1 MSKLNRKL
9 LYGFSAIIILILVFL
24 GIILGQIFK
33 SFYLTNYD
41 HRIERE
47 TNLIASIMESNT
59 PLTKNISNQ
68 TLKKISKDLDIDI
81 ILIDDN
87 YHLIAKST
95 NENVAL
101 NLSSQNLKEYLDR
114 LDKLNHAA
122 KYEPVK
128 SDPYQS
134 SEKYYGKKI
143 TDHQGNKQFLI
154 VDYSTKSIKE
164 VYRSIWILLF
174 SLLGFVL
181 LTIIVLLIRYSHQ
194 FSKPI
199 EDITQVAI
207 ELSKGNYK
215 ARTLTESNESTS
227 MLSQAMN
234 VLAKNLQEM
243 TTQQEMQ
250 QDRLN
255 TLIHNIGSGVV
266 LINSRGHV
274 NLINKTYRETF
285 KVDSRSIIGE
295 LYYDAFK
302 HKEVIEIV
310 EQIFLKEI
318 KVRKQVILPLSI
330 ERKHFE
336 IYGAPI
342 IGINHEWKGIVL
354 VFHDISELKKLEQ
367 VRKDFFANVSH
378 ELKTPIT
385 SIKGFTETLLD
396 GAMENDELCKN
407 FLSIILTES
416 DRMQTLIQDLLD
428 LSKMEQQNFKLDRS
442 EVSVKQ
448 IIEDVQQMI
457 SQKAEEKN
465 IDFKLFLNSPLV
477 INADAMRLKQVFINL
492 VDNAIHYTP
501 AGGKV
506 FVTASETDNKIVVK
520 VNDTGVGIG
529 KEEISRIFERF
540 YRVDKARSRNSGG
553 TGLGLAIVKHLVEA
567 HKGKVEV
574 ESKLG
579 HGTSFIVT
587 LNKNV

>member
-1 MSKLNRKL
+1 MSKLNQKL
-9 LYGFSAIIILILVFL
+9 LYGLSSIIIVILMIL
-24 GIILGQIFK
+24 GVILGQTFK
-33 SFYLTNYD
+33 SFYLTSYD
-41 HRIERE
+41 QRIEKE
-47 TNLIASIMESNT
+47 TNLIASFIEST
-59 PLTKNISNQ
+59 PNEITVKTINSISEDLNIEVF
-68 TLKKISKDLDIDI
+68 IY
-81 ILIDDN
+81 DDQS
-87 YHLIAKST
+87 HLVAKSN
-95 NENVAL
+95 NEL
-101 NLSSQNLKEYLDR
+101 KLSNSTLTSFFKN
-114 LDKLNHAA
+114 LDKNNEAIKLKH
-122 KYEPVK
+122 E
-128 SDPYQS
+128 DD
-134 SEKYYGKKI
+134 SEKFYGKKVV
-143 TDHQGNKQFLI
+143 NKDGDTRYLLI
-154 VDYSTKSIKE
+154 DYSIKSINE
-164 VYRSIWILLF
+164 VYRSIWILLI

-181 LTIIVLLIRYSHQ
+181 MTIIVLVIRYSHQ

-199 EDITQVAI
+199 DDITQVAI

-215 ARTLTESNESTS
+215 ARTFTESNETTT
-227 MLSQAMN
+227 MLSQSMN

-255 TLIHNIGSGVV
+255 TLIHNIGSSVV

-274 NLINKTYRETF
+274 NLINKTYKEIF

-302 HKEVIEIV
+302 HKEIVEIV
-310 EQIFLKEI
+310 EEIFLKEV
-318 KVRKQVILPLSI
+318 KVRKQIILPLSI

-336 IYGAPI
+336 VYGAPI

-396 GAMENDELCKN
+396 GAMENEELCKN

-416 DRMQTLIQDLLD
+416 DRMQSLIQDLLD
-428 LSKMEQQNFKLDRS
+428 LSKIEQQNFKLDRND
-442 EVSVKQ
+442 VSVKL
-448 IIEDVQQMI
+448 IIEDVQQMLI
-457 SQKAEEKN
+457 QKAAEKD
-465 IDFKLFLNSPLV
+465 IDFALYLKTPLV
-477 INADAMRLKQVFINL
+477 VNADALRLKQVFINL
-492 VDNAIHYTP
+492 IDNAIHYTP
-501 AGGKV
+501 NGGKV
-506 FVTASETDNKIVVK
+506 FITASETNEQIVVR

-567 HKGKVEV
+567 HKGKIEV

-587 LNKNV
+587 LNKHINL

>member
-9 LYGFSAIIILILVFL
+9 LYGFSAIIIVILAIL

-33 SFYLTNYD
+33 SFYLTNFD
-41 HRIERE
+41 QRIARE

-59 PLTKNISNQ
+59 PLTSNISDQ
-68 TLKKISKDLDIDI
+68 TLKKIAKDLNIDV
-81 ILIDDN
+81 LLFDDKHN
-87 YHLIAKST
+87 LIAKSSNADLT
-95 NENVAL
+95 IASESL
-101 NLSSQNLKEYLDR
+101 NSYFEQ
-114 LDKLNHAA
+114 LDKVKKAA
-122 KYEPVK
+122 KF
-128 SDPYQS
+128 
-134 SEKYYGKKI
+134 SEKESGVKFYGKKI
-143 TDHQGNKQFLI
+143 TNPNGNKQFLI

-164 VYRSIWILLF
+164 VYSSIWVLLF

-181 LTIIVLLIRYSHQ
+181 FAIIILLIRYSHQ

-215 ARTLTESNESTS
+215 ARTLTESNESTTV
-227 MLSQAMN
+227 LSQAMN

-243 TTQQEMQ
+243 TMQQEMQ

-285 KVDSRSIIGE
+285 KVDSRSILGE

-310 EQIFLKEI
+310 EEIFLKEI
-318 KVRKQVILPLSI
+318 KVRKQIILPLSI

-396 GAMENDELCKN
+396 GAMESEELCKN

-428 LSKMEQQNFKLDRS
+428 LSKIEQQNFKLDLA

-448 IIEDVQQMI
+448 VIEDVHQMMN
-457 SQKAEEKN
+457 QKALEKN
-465 IDFKLFLNSPLV
+465 IEFKLYLNSPLV
-477 INADAMRLKQVFINL
+477 VNADALRLKQVFINL

-506 FVTASETDNKIVVK
+506 FVTAVEADDHIVIK

-587 LNKNV
+587 LNKNTSI

>member
-1 MSKLNRKL
+1 MSKLNQKL
-9 LYGFSAIIILILVFL
+9 LYGLSSIIIVILMIL
-24 GIILGQIFK
+24 GVILGQTFK
-33 SFYLTNYD
+33 SFYLTSYD
-41 HRIERE
+41 QRIEKE
-47 TNLIASIMESNT
+47 TNLIASFIEST
-59 PLTKNISNQ
+59 PNEITVKTMNSISEDLNIEVF
-68 TLKKISKDLDIDI
+68 IY
-81 ILIDDN
+81 DDQS
-87 YHLIAKST
+87 HLVAKSN
-95 NENVAL
+95 NEL
-101 NLSSQNLKEYLDR
+101 KLSNSTLTSFFKN
-114 LDKLNHAA
+114 LDKNNEAIKLKH
-122 KYEPVK
+122 E
-128 SDPYQS
+128 DD
-134 SEKYYGKKI
+134 SEKFYGKKVV
-143 TDHQGNKQFLI
+143 NKDGDTRYLLI
-154 VDYSTKSIKE
+154 DYSIKSINE
-164 VYRSIWILLF
+164 VYRSIWILLI

-181 LTIIVLLIRYSHQ
+181 MTIIVLVIRYSHQ

-199 EDITQVAI
+199 DDITQVAI

-215 ARTLTESNESTS
+215 ARTFTESNETTT
-227 MLSQAMN
+227 MLSQSMN
-234 VLAKNLQEM
+234 ILAKNLQEM

-255 TLIHNIGSGVV
+255 TLIHNIGSSVV

-274 NLINKTYRETF
+274 NLINKTYKEIF

-302 HKEVIEIV
+302 HKEIVEIV
-310 EQIFLKEI
+310 EEIFLKEV
-318 KVRKQVILPLSI
+318 KVRKQIILPLSI

-336 IYGAPI
+336 VYGAPI

-396 GAMENDELCKN
+396 GAMENEELCKN

-416 DRMQTLIQDLLD
+416 DRMQSLIQDLLD
-428 LSKMEQQNFKLDRS
+428 LSKIEQQNFKLDRND
-442 EVSVKQ
+442 VSVKL
-448 IIEDVQQMI
+448 IIEEVQQMLI
-457 SQKAEEKN
+457 QKAEEKD
-465 IDFKLFLNSPLV
+465 IDFALYLKTPLV
-477 INADAMRLKQVFINL
+477 VNADALRLKQVFINL
-492 VDNAIHYTP
+492 IDNAIHYTP
-501 AGGKV
+501 NGGKV
-506 FVTASETDNKIVVK
+506 FITASETNEQIVVR

-567 HKGKVEV
+567 HKGKIEV

-587 LNKNV
+587 LKKHIIL

>member
-1 MSKLNRKL
+1 MSNLNRKL
-9 LYGFSAIIILILVFL
+9 LYGFSAIIIVILVIL
-24 GIILGQIFK
+24 GIVLGQIFK

-41 HRIERE
+41 QRIEKE

-68 TLKKISKDLDIDI
+68 TLKKISKDLNIDI
-81 ILIDDN
+81 ILFDDHYN
-87 YHLIAKST
+87 LIAKSS
-95 NENVAL
+95 NENVEL
-101 NLSSQNLKEYLDR
+101 NISSKNLKAYLER
-114 LDKLNHAA
+114 LDKVDSAA
-122 KYEPVK
+122 KFIEK
-128 SDPYQS
+128 DSAA
-134 SEKYYGKKI
+134 KYYGKKI
-143 TDHQGNKQFLI
+143 TDKHGNKQFLI

-164 VYRSIWILLF
+164 VYRSISMLLF

-181 LTIIVLLIRYSHQ
+181 FAIIILLIRYSHQ

-215 ARTLTESNESTS
+215 ARTLAESNESTT

-243 TTQQEMQ
+243 TSQQEMQ

-285 KVDSRSIIGE
+285 KIDSRSILGE

-310 EQIFLKEI
+310 EEIFLKEI
-318 KVRKQVILPLSI
+318 KVRKQIILPLSI

-428 LSKMEQQNFKLDRS
+428 LSKIEQQNFKLDLS
-442 EVSVKQ
+442 EVSAKQ
-448 IIEDVQQMI
+448 VIEDVQQMLN
-457 SQKAEEKN
+457 QKAEEKN
-465 IDFKLFLNSPLV
+465 IDFKLYLNSPLV
-477 INADAMRLKQVFINL
+477 VYADALRLKQVIINL

-506 FVTASETDNKIVVK
+506 FITSSETNDHIVLR

-567 HKGKVEV
+567 HKGKIEV

-587 LNKNV
+587 LNKSISM

>member
-9 LYGFSAIIILILVFL
+9 LYGLSIIIIIILIIL
-24 GIILGQIFK
+24 GVILGQTFK

-41 HRIERE
+41 QRIEKE
-47 TNLIASIMESNT
+47 TNLLSTFLESHI
-59 PLTKNISNQ
+59 PLTNNISNQ
-68 TLKKISKDLDIDI
+68 TMNKISKDLNIEVYLYGDH
-81 ILIDDN
+81 N
-87 YHLIAKST
+87 NLIAKSSNQDNT
-95 NENVAL
+95 L
-101 NLSSQNLKEYLDR
+101 NLSDKKLKEFISR
-114 LDKLNHAA
+114 LDQSN
-122 KYEPVK
+122 EPVK
-128 SDPYQS
+128 FKQKDSDARYF
-134 SEKYYGKKI
+134 GNKI
-143 TDHQGNKQFLI
+143 NDQKGNKQYLLI
-154 VDYSTKSIKE
+154 DYSIKSIKE
-164 VYRSIWILLF
+164 VYRSIWILLI
-174 SLLGFVL
+174 SLLGIVL
-181 LTIIVLLIRYSHQ
+181 VAIIVLVIRYSHQ

-199 EDITQVAI
+199 EDITQVAL

-215 ARTLTESNESTS
+215 ARTYTESNEMTTT
-227 MLSQAMN
+227 LSQAMN

-243 TTQQEMQ
+243 TMQQEMQ

-274 NLINKTYRETF
+274 NLINKTYKEIF
-285 KVDSRSIIGE
+285 KVDSRSIIDE
-295 LYYDAFK
+295 LYYDAFT
-302 HKEVIEIV
+302 HNEIIEIV
-310 EQIFLKEI
+310 EEIFLKEV
-318 KVRKQVILPLSI
+318 KVRRQITLPLSI

-336 IYGAPI
+336 VYGAPI

-396 GAMENDELCKN
+396 GAMENEELCKN
-407 FLSIILTES
+407 FLTIILTES

-428 LSKMEQQNFKLDRS
+428 LSKIEQQNFKLDRTN
-442 EVSVKQ
+442 VSINN
-448 IIEDVQQMI
+448 IIEDVQQMLK
-457 SQKAEEKN
+457 QKAEEKN
-465 IDFKLFLNSPLV
+465 IDFKTYLKSPLV
-477 INADAMRLKQVFINL
+477 VNGDALRLKQVFINL
-492 VDNAIHYTP
+492 MDNAIHYTP

-506 FVTASETDNKIVVK
+506 FITSTETDDQIIVR

-529 KEEISRIFERF
+529 KNEISRIFERF

-567 HKGKVEV
+567 HKGKIEV

-579 HGTSFIVT
+579 FGTSFIVT
-587 LNKNV
+587 LNKDLNI

>member
-1 MSKLNRKL
+1 MSNLNRKL
-9 LYGFSAIIILILVFL
+9 LYGFSAIIIVILAIL
-24 GIILGQIFK
+24 GIVIGQIFK

-41 HRIERE
+41 QRIERE
-47 TNLIASIMESNT
+47 TNLIASIMESNL

-68 TLKKISKDLDIDI
+68 TLKKISKDLNIDI
-81 ILIDDN
+81 ILFDDHYN
-87 YHLIAKST
+87 LIAKSSD
-95 NENVAL
+95 ENGEL
-101 NLSSQNLKEYLDR
+101 NSSSKNLKAYLER
-114 LDKLNHAA
+114 LDKIESAA
-122 KYEPVK
+122 KFNEK
-128 SDPYQS
+128 DSTA
-134 SEKYYGKKI
+134 KYYGKKI
-143 TDHQGNKQFLI
+143 IDQHGNKQFLV

-164 VYRSIWILLF
+164 VYRSIWMLLF

-181 LTIIVLLIRYSHQ
+181 FAIIILLVRYSHQ

-215 ARTLTESNESTS
+215 ARTLTESNESTT

-243 TTQQEMQ
+243 TSQQEMQ

-285 KVDSRSIIGE
+285 KVESRSILGE

-310 EQIFLKEI
+310 EEIFLKEI
-318 KVRKQVILPLSI
+318 KVRKQIILPLSI

-342 IGINHEWKGIVL
+342 IGMNHEWKGIVL

-396 GAMENDELCKN
+396 GAMESDDLCKN

-428 LSKMEQQNFKLDRS
+428 LSKIEQQSFKLDLAK
-442 EVSVKQ
+442 VSAKQ
-448 IIEDVQQMI
+448 VIEDVQQMLN
-457 SQKAEEKN
+457 QKAEEKN
-465 IDFKLFLNSPLV
+465 IDFKLYLNSPLV
-477 INADAMRLKQVFINL
+477 VYADALRLKQIIINL

-501 AGGKV
+501 ADGKV
-506 FVTASETDNKIVVK
+506 FITASETNDHIVLK

-567 HKGKVEV
+567 HKGKIEV

-587 LNKNV
+587 LNKNLSM

>member
-1 MSKLNRKL
+1 MSNLNRKL
-9 LYGFSAIIILILVFL
+9 LYGFSAIIIVILVIL
-24 GIILGQIFK
+24 GIVLGQIFK

-41 HRIERE
+41 QRIEKE

-68 TLKKISKDLDIDI
+68 TLKKISKDLNIDI
-81 ILIDDN
+81 ILFDDQYN
-87 YHLIAKST
+87 LIAKSS
-95 NENVAL
+95 NENVEL
-101 NLSSQNLKEYLDR
+101 NISSKNLKDYLER
-114 LDKLNHAA
+114 LDKVDSAA
-122 KYEPVK
+122 KFIEK
-128 SDPYQS
+128 DSAA
-134 SEKYYGKKI
+134 KYYGKKI
-143 TDHQGNKQFLI
+143 TDKHGNKQFLI

-164 VYRSIWILLF
+164 VYRSISMLLF

-181 LTIIVLLIRYSHQ
+181 FAIIVLLIRYSHQ

-215 ARTLTESNESTS
+215 ARTLAESNESTT

-243 TTQQEMQ
+243 TSQQEMQ

-285 KVDSRSIIGE
+285 KIDSRSILGE

-310 EQIFLKEI
+310 EEIFLKEI
-318 KVRKQVILPLSI
+318 KVRKQIILPLSI

-428 LSKMEQQNFKLDRS
+428 LSKIEQQNFKLDLA
-442 EVSVKQ
+442 EVSAKQ
-448 IIEDVQQMI
+448 VIEDVQQMLT
-457 SQKAEEKN
+457 QKAEEKN
-465 IDFKLFLNSPLV
+465 IDFKLYLNSPLV
-477 INADAMRLKQVFINL
+477 VYADALRLKQVIINL

-506 FVTASETDNKIVVK
+506 FITASETNDHIVLK

-529 KEEISRIFERF
+529 KEDISRIFERF

-567 HKGKVEV
+567 HKGKIEV

-587 LNKNV
+587 LNKNTSM

>member
-1 MSKLNRKL
+1 MSNLNRKL
-9 LYGFSAIIILILVFL
+9 LYGFSAIIIVILVIL
-24 GIILGQIFK
+24 GIVLGQIFK

-41 HRIERE
+41 QRIEKE

-68 TLKKISKDLDIDI
+68 TLKKISKDLNIDI
-81 ILIDDN
+81 ILFDDHYN
-87 YHLIAKST
+87 LIAKSS
-95 NENVAL
+95 NENVEL
-101 NLSSQNLKEYLDR
+101 NISSKNLKAYLER
-114 LDKLNHAA
+114 LDKVDSAA
-122 KYEPVK
+122 KFIEK
-128 SDPYQS
+128 DSAA
-134 SEKYYGKKI
+134 KYYGKKI
-143 TDHQGNKQFLI
+143 TDKHGNKQFLI
-154 VDYSTKSIKE
+154 VDYSTKSIKD
-164 VYRSIWILLF
+164 VYRSISMLLF

-181 LTIIVLLIRYSHQ
+181 FAIIILLIRYSHQ

-215 ARTLTESNESTS
+215 ARTLAESNESTT

-243 TTQQEMQ
+243 TSQQEMQ

-285 KVDSRSIIGE
+285 KIDSRSILGE

-310 EQIFLKEI
+310 EEIFLKEI
-318 KVRKQVILPLSI
+318 KVRKQIILPLSI

-428 LSKMEQQNFKLDRS
+428 LSKIEQQNFKLDLS
-442 EVSVKQ
+442 EVSAKQ
-448 IIEDVQQMI
+448 VIEDVQQMLN
-457 SQKAEEKN
+457 QKAEEKN
-465 IDFKLFLNSPLV
+465 IDFKLYLNSPLV
-477 INADAMRLKQVFINL
+477 VYADALRLKQVIINL

-506 FVTASETDNKIVVK
+506 FITSSETNDHIVLR

-567 HKGKVEV
+567 HKGKIEV

-587 LNKNV
+587 LNKSISM

>member
-1 MSKLNRKL
+1 MSKLNQKL
-9 LYGFSAIIILILVFL
+9 LYGLSSIIIVIL
-24 GIILGQIFK
+24 IILGLILGQTFK
-33 SFYLTNYD
+33 TFYLTSYD
-41 HRIERE
+41 QRIEKE
-47 TNLIASIMESNT
+47 TNLLATFIGSSTKDVTAKTMNSISEDLNIEVYLYDDQNT
-59 PLTKNISNQ
+59 
-68 TLKKISKDLDIDI
+68 
-81 ILIDDN
+81 
-87 YHLIAKST
+87 LIAKS
-95 NENVAL
+95 NKESEL
-101 NLSSQNLKEYLDR
+101 KLSNGTLKTFFKK
-114 LDKLNHAA
+114 LDKENEA
-122 KYEPVK
+122 VK
-128 SDPYQS
+128 FKHDDD
-134 SEKYYGKKI
+134 SEKYYGKKVI
-143 TDHQGNKQFLI
+143 DQDGNKHYILI
-154 VDYSTKSIKE
+154 DYSIKSIKE
-164 VYRSIWILLF
+164 VYRSIWILLI

-181 LTIIVLLIRYSHQ
+181 MTIIVLVIRYSHQ

-199 EDITQVAI
+199 DEITQVAI

-215 ARTLTESNESTS
+215 ARTFTESNETTT

-255 TLIHNIGSGVV
+255 TLIHNIGSGIV

-274 NLINKTYRETF
+274 NLINKTYKEIF
-285 KVDSRSIIGE
+285 KVDARNINGE

-302 HKEVIEIV
+302 HKEIVEIV
-310 EQIFLKEI
+310 EEIFLKEV
-318 KVRKQVILPLSI
+318 KVRKQIILPLSI

-396 GAMENDELCKN
+396 GAMENEELCKN

-416 DRMQTLIQDLLD
+416 DRMQSLIQDLLD
-428 LSKMEQQNFKLDRS
+428 LSKIEQQNFKLDRAD
-442 EVSVKQ
+442 VSVKL
-448 IIEDVQQMI
+448 IIEEVQQMLI
-457 SQKAEEKN
+457 QKAEEKN
-465 IDFKLFLNSPLV
+465 IDFKLYLNSPLV
-477 INADAMRLKQVFINL
+477 VNADVLRLKQVFINL
-492 VDNAIHYTP
+492 MDNAIHYTP
-501 AGGKV
+501 TGGKV
-506 FVTASETDNKIVVK
+506 FITASETNDHITVR

-529 KEEISRIFERF
+529 KDEISRIFERF

-587 LNKNV
+587 LNKHINL

>member
-1 MSKLNRKL
+1 MSKLNQKL
-9 LYGFSAIIILILVFL
+9 LYGLSSIIIVIL
-24 GIILGQIFK
+24 IILGVILGQTFK
-33 SFYLTNYD
+33 SFYLTSYD
-41 HRIERE
+41 QRIEKE
-47 TNLIASIMESNT
+47 TNLIASFIQYT
-59 PLTKNISNQ
+59 PNEMNVKTMNSISEDLNIEVFLYDEKSQ
-68 TLKKISKDLDIDI
+68 
-81 ILIDDN
+81 
-87 YHLIAKST
+87 LIAKSD
-95 NENVAL
+95 NELEISNST
-101 NLSSQNLKEYLDR
+101 LSSFLKNLDNNKKSI
-114 LDKLNHAA
+114 KLKH
-122 KYEPVK
+122 E
-128 SDPYQS
+128 DD
-134 SEKYYGKKI
+134 SEKFYGKKI
-143 TDHQGNKQFLI
+143 VNKDGDIQYLLI
-154 VDYSTKSIKE
+154 DYSIKSINE
-164 VYRSIWILLF
+164 VYRSIWILLI

-181 LTIIVLLIRYSHQ
+181 MTIIVLVIRYSHQ

-199 EDITQVAI
+199 DDITQVAI

-215 ARTLTESNESTS
+215 ARTFTESNETTT
-227 MLSQAMN
+227 MLSQSMN

-255 TLIHNIGSGVV
+255 TLIHNIGSSVV

-274 NLINKTYRETF
+274 NLINKTYKEIF

-302 HKEVIEIV
+302 HKEIVEIV
-310 EQIFLKEI
+310 EEIFLKEV
-318 KVRKQVILPLSI
+318 KVRKQIILPLSI

-336 IYGAPI
+336 VYGAPI

-396 GAMENDELCKN
+396 GAMENEELCKN

-416 DRMQTLIQDLLD
+416 DRMQSLIQDLLD
-428 LSKMEQQNFKLDRS
+428 LSKIEQQNFKLDRAN
-442 EVSVKQ
+442 VSVKL
-448 IIEDVQQMI
+448 IIEEVKKML
-457 SQKAEEKN
+457 SQKAEEKD
-465 IDFKLFLNSPLV
+465 IDFALYLKTPLV
-477 INADAMRLKQVFINL
+477 VNADALRLKQVFINL
-492 VDNAIHYTP
+492 IDNAIHYTST
-501 AGGKV
+501 GGKV
-506 FVTASETDNKIVVK
+506 FITASETDEQIVVR

-529 KEEISRIFERF
+529 REEISRIFERF

-587 LNKNV
+587 LNKRSNI

>member
-1 MSKLNRKL
+1 MSKLNQKL
-9 LYGFSAIIILILVFL
+9 LYGLSSIIIVILMIL
-24 GIILGQIFK
+24 GVILGQTFK
-33 SFYLTNYD
+33 SFYLTSYD
-41 HRIERE
+41 QRIEKE
-47 TNLIASIMESNT
+47 TNLIASFIEST
-59 PLTKNISNQ
+59 PNEITVKTINSISEDLNIEVF
-68 TLKKISKDLDIDI
+68 IY
-81 ILIDDN
+81 DDQS
-87 YHLIAKST
+87 HLVAKSN
-95 NENVAL
+95 NEL
-101 NLSSQNLKEYLDR
+101 KLSNSTLTSFFKN
-114 LDKLNHAA
+114 LDKNNEAIKLKH
-122 KYEPVK
+122 E
-128 SDPYQS
+128 DD
-134 SEKYYGKKI
+134 SEKFYGKKVV
-143 TDHQGNKQFLI
+143 NKDGDTRYLLI
-154 VDYSTKSIKE
+154 DYSIKSINE
-164 VYRSIWILLF
+164 VYRSIWILLI

-181 LTIIVLLIRYSHQ
+181 MTIIVLVIRYSHQ

-199 EDITQVAI
+199 DDITQVAI

-215 ARTLTESNESTS
+215 ARTFTESNETTT
-227 MLSQAMN
+227 MLSQSMN

-255 TLIHNIGSGVV
+255 TLIHNIGSSVV

-274 NLINKTYRETF
+274 NLINKTYKEIF

-302 HKEVIEIV
+302 HKEIVEIV
-310 EQIFLKEI
+310 EEIFLKEV
-318 KVRKQVILPLSI
+318 KVRKQIILPLSI

-336 IYGAPI
+336 VYGAPI

-396 GAMENDELCKN
+396 GAMENEELCKN

-416 DRMQTLIQDLLD
+416 DRMQSLIQDLLD
-428 LSKMEQQNFKLDRS
+428 LSKIEQQNFKLDRND
-442 EVSVKQ
+442 VSVKL
-448 IIEDVQQMI
+448 IIEEVQQMLI
-457 SQKAEEKN
+457 QKAAEKD
-465 IDFKLFLNSPLV
+465 IDFALYLKTPLV
-477 INADAMRLKQVFINL
+477 VNADALRLKQVFINL
-492 VDNAIHYTP
+492 IDNAIHYTP
-501 AGGKV
+501 NGGKV
-506 FVTASETDNKIVVK
+506 FITASETNEQIVVR

-567 HKGKVEV
+567 HKGKIEV

-587 LNKNV
+587 LNKHINL

>member
-1 MSKLNRKL
+1 MSKLNQKL
-9 LYGFSAIIILILVFL
+9 LYGLSSIIIVILMLL
-24 GIILGQIFK
+24 GVILGQTFK
-33 SFYLTNYD
+33 SFYLTSYD
-41 HRIERE
+41 QRIEKE
-47 TNLIASIMESNT
+47 TNLIASFIEST
-59 PLTKNISNQ
+59 PNEITVKTMNSISEDLNIEVF
-68 TLKKISKDLDIDI
+68 IY
-81 ILIDDN
+81 DDQS
-87 YHLIAKST
+87 HLVAKSN
-95 NENVAL
+95 NEL
-101 NLSSQNLKEYLDR
+101 KLSNSTLTSFFKN
-114 LDKLNHAA
+114 LDKNNEAIKLKH
-122 KYEPVK
+122 E
-128 SDPYQS
+128 DD
-134 SEKYYGKKI
+134 SEKFYGKKVV
-143 TDHQGNKQFLI
+143 NKDGDTRYLLI
-154 VDYSTKSIKE
+154 DYSIKSINE
-164 VYRSIWILLF
+164 VYRSIWILLI

-181 LTIIVLLIRYSHQ
+181 MTIIVLVIRYSHQ

-199 EDITQVAI
+199 DDITQVAI

-215 ARTLTESNESTS
+215 ARTFTESNETTT
-227 MLSQAMN
+227 MLSQSMN

-255 TLIHNIGSGVV
+255 TLIHNIGSSVV

-274 NLINKTYRETF
+274 NLINKTYKEIF

-302 HKEVIEIV
+302 HKEIVEIV
-310 EQIFLKEI
+310 EEIFLKEV
-318 KVRKQVILPLSI
+318 KVRKQIILPLSI

-336 IYGAPI
+336 VYGAPI

-396 GAMENDELCKN
+396 GAMENEELCKN

-416 DRMQTLIQDLLD
+416 DRMQSLIQDLLD
-428 LSKMEQQNFKLDRS
+428 LSKIEQQNFKLDRND
-442 EVSVKQ
+442 VSVKL
-448 IIEDVQQMI
+448 IIEEVQQMLI
-457 SQKAEEKN
+457 QKAAEKD
-465 IDFKLFLNSPLV
+465 IDFALYLKTPLV
-477 INADAMRLKQVFINL
+477 VNADALRLKQVFINL
-492 VDNAIHYTP
+492 IDNAIHYTP
-501 AGGKV
+501 NGGKV
-506 FVTASETDNKIVVK
+506 FIIASETNEQIVVR

-567 HKGKVEV
+567 HKGKIEV

-587 LNKNV
+587 LNKHINL

>member
-1 MSKLNRKL
+1 MSNLNRKL
-9 LYGFSAIIILILVFL
+9 LYGFSAIIIVILVIL
-24 GIILGQIFK
+24 GIVLGQIFK

-41 HRIERE
+41 QRIEKE

-68 TLKKISKDLDIDI
+68 MLKKISKDLNIDI
-81 ILIDDN
+81 ILFDDHYN
-87 YHLIAKST
+87 LIAKSS
-95 NENVAL
+95 NENLEL
-101 NLSSQNLKEYLDR
+101 NISSKNLKAYLER
-114 LDKLNHAA
+114 LDKVDSAA
-122 KYEPVK
+122 KFIEK
-128 SDPYQS
+128 DSAA
-134 SEKYYGKKI
+134 KYYGKKI
-143 TDHQGNKQFLI
+143 TDKNGNKQFLI

-164 VYRSIWILLF
+164 VYRSISMLLF

-181 LTIIVLLIRYSHQ
+181 FAIIILLIRYSHQ

-215 ARTLTESNESTS
+215 ARTLAESNESTT

-243 TTQQEMQ
+243 TSQQEMQ

-285 KVDSRSIIGE
+285 KIDSRSILGE

-310 EQIFLKEI
+310 EEIFLKEI
-318 KVRKQVILPLSI
+318 KVRKQIILPLSI

-428 LSKMEQQNFKLDRS
+428 LSKIEQQNFKLELA
-442 EVSVKQ
+442 EVSAKQ
-448 IIEDVQQMI
+448 VIEDVQQMLN
-457 SQKAEEKN
+457 QKAEEKN
-465 IDFKLFLNSPLV
+465 IDFKLYMNSPLV
-477 INADAMRLKQVFINL
+477 VYADALRLKQVIINL

-506 FVTASETDNKIVVK
+506 FITASETNDHIVLK

-529 KEEISRIFERF
+529 KEDISRIFERF

-567 HKGKVEV
+567 HKGKIEV

-587 LNKNV
+587 LNKNISM

>member
-1 MSKLNRKL
+1 MSKLNQKL
-9 LYGFSAIIILILVFL
+9 LYGLSSIIIVILMIL
-24 GIILGQIFK
+24 GVILGQTFK
-33 SFYLTNYD
+33 SFYLTSYD
-41 HRIERE
+41 QRIEKE
-47 TNLIASIMESNT
+47 TNLIASFVEST
-59 PLTKNISNQ
+59 PNEITVKTMDSISEDLNIEVF
-68 TLKKISKDLDIDI
+68 LY
-81 ILIDDN
+81 DDQG
-87 YHLIAKST
+87 HLVAKSN
-95 NENVAL
+95 NEFK
-101 NLSSQNLKEYLDR
+101 LSKSTLASFFKN
-114 LDKLNHAA
+114 LDKSNEAIKLKH
-122 KYEPVK
+122 E
-128 SDPYQS
+128 DD
-134 SEKYYGKKI
+134 SEKFYGKKI
-143 TDHQGNKQFLI
+143 VNNDGDTRYLLI
-154 VDYSTKSIKE
+154 DYSIKSINE
-164 VYRSIWILLF
+164 VYRSIWILLI

-181 LTIIVLLIRYSHQ
+181 MTIIVLVIRYSHQ

-199 EDITQVAI
+199 DDITQVAI

-215 ARTLTESNESTS
+215 ARTFTESNETTT
-227 MLSQAMN
+227 MLSQSMN

-255 TLIHNIGSGVV
+255 TLIHNIGSSVV

-274 NLINKTYRETF
+274 NLINKTYKEVF
-285 KVDSRSIIGE
+285 KVESRSIIGE

-302 HKEVIEIV
+302 HKEIVEIV
-310 EQIFLKEI
+310 EEIFLKEV
-318 KVRKQVILPLSI
+318 KVRKQIILPLSI

-336 IYGAPI
+336 VYGAPI

-396 GAMENDELCKN
+396 GAMENEELCKN

-416 DRMQTLIQDLLD
+416 DRMQSLIQDLLD
-428 LSKMEQQNFKLDRS
+428 LSKIEQQNFKLDR
-442 EVSVKQ
+442 EDVSVKL
-448 IIEDVQQMI
+448 IIEEVQQMLI
-457 SQKAEEKN
+457 QKAEEKD
-465 IDFKLFLNSPLV
+465 IDFALYLKTPLV
-477 INADAMRLKQVFINL
+477 VNADALRLKQVFINL
-492 VDNAIHYTP
+492 IDNAIHYTP
-501 AGGKV
+501 TGGKV
-506 FVTASETDNKIVVK
+506 FITASETNEQIVVR

-567 HKGKVEV
+567 HKGKIEV

-587 LNKNV
+587 LNKHINY

>member
-9 LYGFSAIIILILVFL
+9 LYGFSAIIIVILAIL

-33 SFYLTNYD
+33 SFYLTNFD
-41 HRIERE
+41 QRIARE

-59 PLTKNISNQ
+59 PLTSNISDQ
-68 TLKKISKDLDIDI
+68 MLKKISKDLNIDV
-81 ILIDDN
+81 LLFDDKHN
-87 YHLIAKST
+87 LIAKSSNADLT
-95 NENVAL
+95 IASKSL
-101 NLSSQNLKEYLDR
+101 NSYLDQ
-114 LDKLNHAA
+114 LDQVKKAA
-122 KYEPVK
+122 KF
-128 SDPYQS
+128 
-134 SEKYYGKKI
+134 SEKESGAKFYGKRI
-143 TDHQGNKQFLI
+143 TDQNGNKEFLI

-164 VYRSIWILLF
+164 VYSSIWVLLF

-181 LTIIVLLIRYSHQ
+181 FAIIILLIRYSHQ

-215 ARTLTESNESTS
+215 ARTLTESNESTTV
-227 MLSQAMN
+227 LSQAMN

-243 TTQQEMQ
+243 TMQQEMQ

-285 KVDSRSIIGE
+285 KVDSRSILGE

-310 EQIFLKEI
+310 EEIFLKEI
-318 KVRKQVILPLSI
+318 KVRKQIILPLSI

-396 GAMENDELCKN
+396 GAMESEELCKN

-428 LSKMEQQNFKLDRS
+428 LSKIEQQNFKLDLA

-448 IIEDVQQMI
+448 VIEDVHQMMN
-457 SQKAEEKN
+457 QKALEKN
-465 IDFKLFLNSPLV
+465 IEFKLYLNSPLV
-477 INADAMRLKQVFINL
+477 VNADALRLKQVFINL

-501 AGGKV
+501 TGGKV
-506 FVTASETDNKIVVK
+506 FVTAVEADDHIVIK

-529 KEEISRIFERF
+529 KEDISRIFERF

-587 LNKNV
+587 LNKNTSI

>member
-1 MSKLNRKL
+1 MSNLNRKL
-9 LYGFSAIIILILVFL
+9 LYGFSAIIIVILVIL
-24 GIILGQIFK
+24 GIVLGQIFK

-41 HRIERE
+41 QRIEKE

-68 TLKKISKDLDIDI
+68 TLKKISKDLNIDI
-81 ILIDDN
+81 ILFDDQYN
-87 YHLIAKST
+87 LIAKSS
-95 NENVAL
+95 NENVEL
-101 NLSSQNLKEYLDR
+101 NISSKNLKAYLER
-114 LDKLNHAA
+114 LDKVDTATKFIEKDTAA
-122 KYEPVK
+122 
-128 SDPYQS
+128 
-134 SEKYYGKKI
+134 KYYGKKI
-143 TDHQGNKQFLI
+143 TDKHGNKQFLI

-164 VYRSIWILLF
+164 VYRSISMLLF

-181 LTIIVLLIRYSHQ
+181 FAIIILLIRYSHQ

-215 ARTLTESNESTS
+215 ARTLAESNESTT

-243 TTQQEMQ
+243 TSQQEMQ

-285 KVDSRSIIGE
+285 KIDSRSILGE

-310 EQIFLKEI
+310 EEIFLKEI
-318 KVRKQVILPLSI
+318 KVRKQIILPLSI

-428 LSKMEQQNFKLDRS
+428 LSKIEQQNFKLDLA
-442 EVSVKQ
+442 EVSAKQ
-448 IIEDVQQMI
+448 VIEDVQQMLN
-457 SQKAEEKN
+457 QKAEEKN
-465 IDFKLFLNSPLV
+465 IDFKLYLNSPLV
-477 INADAMRLKQVFINL
+477 VYADALRLKQVIINL

-506 FVTASETDNKIVVK
+506 FITASETNEHIVLK

-529 KEEISRIFERF
+529 KEDISRIFERF

-567 HKGKVEV
+567 HKGKIEV

-587 LNKNV
+587 LNKNISM

>member
-1 MSKLNRKL
+1 MSRLNRKL
-9 LYGFSAIIILILVFL
+9 LYGLSFIIIFIL
-24 GIILGQIFK
+24 IILGVILGQTFK
-33 SFYLTNYD
+33 SFYLTSYD
-41 HRIERE
+41 QRIERE
-47 TNLIASIMESNT
+47 TNLLATLFESNT
-59 PLTKNISNQ
+59 PITKNITNEMMN
-68 TLKKISKDLDIDI
+68 KIAKDLNIE
-81 ILIDDN
+81 LYVFDDN
-87 YHLIAKST
+87 GNQIANSS
-95 NENVAL
+95 NETTEL
-101 NLSSQNLKEYLDR
+101 NLSKKTLTTYINSI
-114 LDKLNHAA
+114 DKVTG
-122 KYEPVK
+122 PVK
-128 SDPYQS
+128 FN
-134 SEKYYGKKI
+134 EKESGAKFFGKKLVDRNGDTKYI
-143 TDHQGNKQFLI
+143 L
-154 VDYSTKSIKE
+154 VDYSIKSIKE
-164 VYRSIWILLF
+164 VYRSIWVLLI

-181 LTIIVLLIRYSHQ
+181 MTLIILVVRYSHQ

-215 ARTLTESNESTS
+215 ARTYTESNEMTT

-234 VLAKNLQEM
+234 VLAKNLQEITM
-243 TTQQEMQ
+243 QQEMQ

-274 NLINKTYRETF
+274 NLINKTFKETF
-285 KVDSRSIIGE
+285 YVDASNFMGE

-302 HKEVIEIV
+302 HKEIIEIV
-310 EQIFLKEI
+310 EEIFLREV
-318 KVRKQVILPLSI
+318 KVRKQIILPLSI

-396 GAMENDELCKN
+396 GAMENEELCKN
-407 FLSIILTES
+407 FLNIILTES
-416 DRMQTLIQDLLD
+416 ERMQSLIQDLLD
-428 LSKMEQQNFKLDRS
+428 LSKIEQQNFKLDRS
-442 EVSVKQ
+442 NVSVQK
-448 IIEDVQQMI
+448 IIEDVIQMI
-457 SQKAEEKN
+457 IQKAEEKN
-465 IDFKLFLNSPLV
+465 IEFKTYIKSPLIV
-477 INADAMRLKQVFINL
+477 NADKLRLKQVFINL
-492 VDNAIHYTP
+492 MDNAIHYTP

-506 FVTASETDNKIVVK
+506 FITASETNDQVTVR

-529 KEEISRIFERF
+529 KEDISRIFERF

-567 HKGKVEV
+567 HKGKVNV

-579 HGTSFIVT
+579 QGTSFIVT
-587 LNKNV
+587 LNKFDSTR

>member
-9 LYGFSAIIILILVFL
+9 LYGFSAIIIVILAIL

-33 SFYLTNYD
+33 SFYLTNFD
-41 HRIERE
+41 QRIARE

-59 PLTKNISNQ
+59 PLTSNISDQ
-68 TLKKISKDLDIDI
+68 MLKKISKDLNIDV
-81 ILIDDN
+81 LLFDDKYN
-87 YHLIAKST
+87 LIAKSSNADVT
-95 NENVAL
+95 IASESL
-101 NLSSQNLKEYLDR
+101 NSYLDQ
-114 LDKLNHAA
+114 LDQVKKAA
-122 KYEPVK
+122 KY
-128 SDPYQS
+128 
-134 SEKYYGKKI
+134 SEKESGAKFYGKKL
-143 TDHQGNKQFLI
+143 TDRNGNKEFLI

-164 VYRSIWILLF
+164 VYSSIWVLLF

-181 LTIIVLLIRYSHQ
+181 FAIIILLIRYSHQ

-215 ARTLTESNESTS
+215 ARTLTESNESTTV
-227 MLSQAMN
+227 LSQAMN

-243 TTQQEMQ
+243 TMQQEMQ

-285 KVDSRSIIGE
+285 KVDSRSILGE

-310 EQIFLKEI
+310 EEIFLKEI
-318 KVRKQVILPLSI
+318 KVRKQIILPLSF

-396 GAMENDELCKN
+396 GAMESEELCKN

-428 LSKMEQQNFKLDRS
+428 LSKIEQQNFKLDLA

-448 IIEDVQQMI
+448 VIEDVHQMMN
-457 SQKAEEKN
+457 QKALEKN
-465 IDFKLFLNSPLV
+465 IEFKLYLNSPLV
-477 INADAMRLKQVFINL
+477 VNADALRLKQVFINL

-506 FVTASETDNKIVVK
+506 FVTAVEADDHIVIK

-587 LNKNV
+587 LNKNTSI

>member
-9 LYGFSAIIILILVFL
+9 LYGLSIIIIIILIIL
-24 GIILGQIFK
+24 GVILGQTFK

-41 HRIERE
+41 QRIEKE
-47 TNLIASIMESNT
+47 TNLLSTFMESHI
-59 PLTKNISNQ
+59 PLTNNISNQ
-68 TLKKISKDLDIDI
+68 TMNKISKDLNIEVYLYGDHNN
-81 ILIDDN
+81 LIT
-87 YHLIAKST
+87 KSSNQDST
-95 NENVAL
+95 L
-101 NLSSQNLKEYLDR
+101 NLSDKKLKEFISR
-114 LDKLNHAA
+114 LDQSN
-122 KYEPVK
+122 EPVK
-128 SDPYQS
+128 FKQKDSDARYF
-134 SEKYYGKKI
+134 GNKI
-143 TDHQGNKQFLI
+143 NDQKGNKQYLLI
-154 VDYSTKSIKE
+154 DYSIKSIKE
-164 VYRSIWILLF
+164 VYRSIWILLI
-174 SLLGFVL
+174 SLLGIVL
-181 LTIIVLLIRYSHQ
+181 VAIIVLVIRYSHQ

-199 EDITQVAI
+199 EDITQVAL

-215 ARTLTESNESTS
+215 ARTYTESNEMTTT
-227 MLSQAMN
+227 LSQAMN

-243 TTQQEMQ
+243 TMQQEMQ

-274 NLINKTYRETF
+274 NLINKTYKEIF
-285 KVDSRSIIGE
+285 KVDTRSIIDE
-295 LYYDAFK
+295 LYYDAFT
-302 HKEVIEIV
+302 HNEIIEIV
-310 EQIFLKEI
+310 EEIFLKEV
-318 KVRKQVILPLSI
+318 KVRRQITLPLSI

-336 IYGAPI
+336 VYGAPI

-396 GAMENDELCKN
+396 GAMENEELCKN
-407 FLSIILTES
+407 FLTIILTES

-428 LSKMEQQNFKLDRS
+428 LSKIEQQNFKLDRTN
-442 EVSVKQ
+442 VSIKN
-448 IIEDVQQMI
+448 IIEDVQQMLK
-457 SQKAEEKN
+457 QKAEEKN
-465 IDFKLFLNSPLV
+465 IDFKAYFKSPLV
-477 INADAMRLKQVFINL
+477 VNGDALRLKQVFINL
-492 VDNAIHYTP
+492 MDNAIHYTP

-506 FVTASETDNKIVVK
+506 FITSTETDDQIIVR

-529 KEEISRIFERF
+529 KNEVSRIFERF

-567 HKGKVEV
+567 HKGKIEV

-579 HGTSFIVT
+579 FGTSFIVT
-587 LNKNV
+587 LNKDLNM

>member
-1 MSKLNRKL
+1 MSKLNQKL
-9 LYGFSAIIILILVFL
+9 LYGLSSIIIVIL
-24 GIILGQIFK
+24 IILGVILGQTFK
-33 SFYLTNYD
+33 SFYLTSYD
-41 HRIERE
+41 QRIEKE
-47 TNLIASIMESNT
+47 TNLIASFIESNPNDIT
-59 PLTKNISNQ
+59 VKTMNSISEDLNIEVFLYDNQ
-68 TLKKISKDLDIDI
+68 SRLV
-81 ILIDDN
+81 
-87 YHLIAKST
+87 AKSN
-95 NENVAL
+95 NEL
-101 NLSSQNLKEYLDR
+101 KLSNGTLAFFFKN
-114 LDKLNHAA
+114 LDKNNEAIKLEHEN
-122 KYEPVK
+122 
-128 SDPYQS
+128 DN
-134 SEKYYGKKI
+134 EKFYGKKI
-143 TDHQGNKQFLI
+143 INKDGDTRYLLI
-154 VDYSTKSIKE
+154 DYSIKSINE
-164 VYRSIWILLF
+164 VYRSIWILLI

-181 LTIIVLLIRYSHQ
+181 MTIIVLVIRYSHQ

-199 EDITQVAI
+199 DDITQVAI

-215 ARTLTESNESTS
+215 ARTYTESNETTT
-227 MLSQAMN
+227 MLSQSMN

-255 TLIHNIGSGVV
+255 TLIHNIGSSVV

-274 NLINKTYRETF
+274 NLINKTYKEIF

-302 HKEVIEIV
+302 HKEIVEIV
-310 EQIFLKEI
+310 EEIFLKEV
-318 KVRKQVILPLSI
+318 KVRKQIILPLSI

-336 IYGAPI
+336 VYGAPI

-396 GAMENDELCKN
+396 GAMENEELCKN

-416 DRMQTLIQDLLD
+416 DRMQSLIQDLLD
-428 LSKMEQQNFKLDRS
+428 LSKIEQQNFKLDRAD
-442 EVSVKQ
+442 VSVKL
-448 IIEDVQQMI
+448 IIEEVQQMLI
-457 SQKAEEKN
+457 QKAEEKD
-465 IDFKLFLNSPLV
+465 IDFALYLKTPLV
-477 INADAMRLKQVFINL
+477 VNADALRLKQVFINL
-492 VDNAIHYTP
+492 IDNAIHYTP
-501 AGGKV
+501 TGGKV
-506 FVTASETDNKIVVK
+506 FITASETNEQIVVR

-529 KEEISRIFERF
+529 KDEISRIFERF

-587 LNKNV
+587 LNKHINS

>member
-1 MSKLNRKL
+1 MSKLNQKL
-9 LYGFSAIIILILVFL
+9 LYGLSSIIIVIL
-24 GIILGQIFK
+24 IILGVILGQTFK
-33 SFYLTNYD
+33 SFYLTSYD
-41 HRIERE
+41 QRIEKE
-47 TNLIASIMESNT
+47 TNLIASFIESASNEISLKT
-59 PLTKNISNQ
+59 MNSISEDLNIEVF
-68 TLKKISKDLDIDI
+68 LY
-81 ILIDDN
+81 DDQS
-87 YHLIAKST
+87 HIVAKS
-95 NENVAL
+95 NNDL
-101 NLSSQNLKEYLDR
+101 KLSNSTLASFFKN
-114 LDKLNHAA
+114 LDKNNEAIKLKH
-122 KYEPVK
+122 E
-128 SDPYQS
+128 DE
-134 SEKYYGKKI
+134 SEKFYGKKI
-143 TDHQGNKQFLI
+143 INNNGDTRYLLI
-154 VDYSTKSIKE
+154 DYSIKSINE
-164 VYRSIWILLF
+164 VYRSIWILLI

-181 LTIIVLLIRYSHQ
+181 MTIIVLVIRYSHQ

-199 EDITQVAI
+199 DDITQVAI

-215 ARTLTESNESTS
+215 ARTFTESNETTT
-227 MLSQAMN
+227 MLSQSMN

-255 TLIHNIGSGVV
+255 TLIHNIGSSVV

-274 NLINKTYRETF
+274 NLINKTYKEIF

-302 HKEVIEIV
+302 HKEIVEIV
-310 EQIFLKEI
+310 EEIFLKEV
-318 KVRKQVILPLSI
+318 KVRKQIILPLSI

-336 IYGAPI
+336 VYGAPI

-396 GAMENDELCKN
+396 GAMENEELCKN

-416 DRMQTLIQDLLD
+416 DRMQSLIQDLLD
-428 LSKMEQQNFKLDRS
+428 LSKIEQQNFKLDRAD
-442 EVSVKQ
+442 VSVKL
-448 IIEDVQQMI
+448 IIEEVQQMLI
-457 SQKAEEKN
+457 QKAEEKD
-465 IDFKLFLNSPLV
+465 IDFALYLKTPLV
-477 INADAMRLKQVFINL
+477 VNADALRLKQVFINL
-492 VDNAIHYTP
+492 IDNAIHYTP
-501 AGGKV
+501 TGGKV
-506 FVTASETDNKIVVK
+506 FITASETNEQIVVR

-529 KEEISRIFERF
+529 KDEISRIFERF

-579 HGTSFIVT
+579 QGTSFIVT
-587 LNKNV
+587 LNKHINL